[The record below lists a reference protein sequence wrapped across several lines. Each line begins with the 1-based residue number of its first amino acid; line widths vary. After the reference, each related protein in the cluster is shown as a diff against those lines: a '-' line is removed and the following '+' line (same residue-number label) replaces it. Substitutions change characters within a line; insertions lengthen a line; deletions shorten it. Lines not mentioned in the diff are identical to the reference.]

1 MPTKTS
7 SPPIAAATYRLTLEI
22 ARPQPAVWRGFSRD
36 IHAWWPKDFYA
47 GPSPQRMVFELK
59 PGGRLYEDAGGG
71 NGLVWYQVIALDAPN
86 SITLSGFIAPP
97 FGGPATSLL
106 RITFSAKGKSATVMD
121 ITDSSFGCVGD
132 PKATAE
138 GWKLI
143 FQAGFQ
149 TWIERRRSSK

>member
-1 MPTKTS
+1 
-7 SPPIAAATYRLTLEI
+7 LEI
-22 ARPQPAVWRGFSRD
+22 ARPHPAVWRGFTRD
-36 IHAWWPKDFYA
+36 IQAWWPKDFYGSA
-47 GPSPQRMVFELK
+47 SPKRMVFELK
-59 PGGRLYEDAGGG
+59 PGGRLYEDAGDG

-106 RITFSAKGKSATVMD
+106 RVAFSARGKSATVMD

-138 GWKLI
+138 GWRLI
-143 FQAGFQ
+143 FQGGFQ
-149 TWIERRRSSK
+149 AWIERRR